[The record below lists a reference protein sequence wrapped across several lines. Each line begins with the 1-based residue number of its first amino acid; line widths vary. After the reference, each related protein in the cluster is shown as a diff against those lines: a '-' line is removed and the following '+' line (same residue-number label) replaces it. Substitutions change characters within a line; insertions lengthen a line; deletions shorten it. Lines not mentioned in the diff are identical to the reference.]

1 MTIDCMLTIA
11 ISFLPSSLTSATG
24 GRQEL
29 ILTQKNDLKQK
40 KHTLPTLL
48 PSNVFF
54 FETIKSVHF
63 NAFFF
68 SVVSRG

>member
-1 MTIDCMLTIA
+1 MTIDCMLTIT

-40 KHTLPTLL
+40 KNTLPTLL

-54 FETIKSVHF
+54 
-63 NAFFF
+63 
-68 SVVSRG
+68 